1 MANGKGKTILYTGRE
16 RTLFFTQVPKVL
28 VFYNGFTTLGTF
40 IELLLVALIS

>member
-1 MANGKGKTILYTGRE
+1 MEKERQFYTQGGSGHC
-16 RTLFFTQVPKVL
+16 FFTQVPKVL